1 MRLTGGIR
9 RQLQWLGVIPALIML
24 VLVLVALTWQRFQ
37 DADNEVRQL
46 GGFLAQQMAAGA
58 EYGVL
63 AGNVS
68 DLRRQARMVLERP
81 DVRYVAFL
89 DENGEPLLRVGESRD
104 DTGAVLAFHAGI
116 YRQPALIG
124 GGLDTADGE
133 PDRIGE
139 VVLGL
144 SRGRILARQKE
155 ILVASLLP
163 ALLAVVVGLLIA
175 RYLARR
181 IAEPVSHLS
190 RLVRV
195 IRGGDYQARGTRPL
209 EGELAD
215 LQTNINDLAAG
226 LDQAREDQQNAITE
240 LRDAHRQAQQ
250 ASQAKSD
257 FLAMMS
263 HELRTPMNG
272 VLGMLQLLETTRQN
286 DEQREYTEA
295 ALESTGHLL
304 EVINDILDFSRIE
317 AGRMEVEQTF
327 FAPVPLLNNCVGTF
341 RYLAREKGLF
351 LRLEGAACLADLEIR
366 SDPTRLR
373 QILSNLISNAVK
385 FTDAGGIRVQV
396 SICDQHQDMI
406 DLAIDVR
413 DTGIGISPEQREKLF
428 RAFSQ
433 VDSSA
438 SRRFGGT
445 GLGLVIARRLAQ
457 ILGGDL
463 TLISEPG
470 EGSCFTLSL
479 RARTRPAVLTETN
492 QRERRP
498 ERLRGRVLLVEDN
511 EVNRLV
517 ARRMLEHLG
526 LEVVTAGDGASAL
539 ALAGEQHF
547 DCILMDVQMPIMD
560 GLEATRALRRRERE
574 NGRDPVPIVALTA
587 NAMFEERQRCLAA
600 GMDAHLAKPFR
611 RHLLA
616 NLLSRFL
623 PAA

>member
-1 MRLTGGIR
+1 MKSRSGIR

-37 DADNEVRQL
+37 DADKEVRQL
-46 GGFLAQQMAAGA
+46 GGFLAQQLAASA

-63 AGNVS
+63 SGNAS
-68 DLRRQARMVLERP
+68 DLGRQARMVLERP
-81 DVRYVAFL
+81 DVRRVKFL
-89 DENGEPLLRVGESRD
+89 DRDGELLLSAGE
-104 DTGAVLAFHAGI
+104 GAGEGEVLEFRAGI
-116 YRQPALIG
+116 YRQPVLFTGEAATG
-124 GGLDTADGE
+124 VE

-155 ILVASLLP
+155 ILLASLLP
-163 ALLAVVVGLLIA
+163 ALFAVLVGLLSA
-175 RYLARR
+175 RYLARA
-181 IAEPVSHLS
+181 IAEPLVHLT

-195 IRGGDYQARGTRPL
+195 IRGGDYQARGDRRL
-209 EGELAD
+209 DGEMGD
-215 LQTNINDLAAG
+215 LQTNINDLADG
-226 LDQAREDQQNAITE
+226 LERARRNQQKAIAE
-240 LRDAHRQAQQ
+240 LRDAHRQAEQ

-272 VLGMLQLLETTRQN
+272 VLGMLQLLETTSQN
-286 DEQREYTEA
+286 DEQREYTQA

-327 FAPVPLLNNCVGTF
+327 FDPVPVLNNCVNTF
-341 RYLAREKGLF
+341 RYLAREKGLY
-351 LRLEGAACLADLEIR
+351 LRLEGADALADLEVC
-366 SDPTRLR
+366 SDPVRLR

-385 FTDAGGIRVQV
+385 FTDRGGIRVQV
-396 SICDQHQDMI
+396 SVMYQQANTI

-413 DTGIGISPEQREKLF
+413 DTGIGIGDQERDKLF
-428 RAFSQ
+428 QAFSQ
-433 VDSSA
+433 LDSSP
-438 SRRFGGT
+438 SRRHGGT

-463 TLISEPG
+463 TLISAAG

-479 RARTRPAVLTETN
+479 RLRTRPAADAAAKPAPVAVD
-492 QRERRP
+492 
-498 ERLRGRVLLVEDN
+498 RLRGRVLLVEDN

-526 LEVVTAGDGASAL
+526 LDVATAGDGASAL
-539 ALAGEQHF
+539 ARAGEERF
-547 DCILMDVQMPIMD
+547 DCILMDVQMPVMD

-574 NGRDPVPIVALTA
+574 TGRDPVPIVALTA

-611 RHLLA
+611 RHRLA